1 MAKYDAMLDG
11 IPMPERFAPLVAA
24 KAEPAAA
31 PTPSVA
37 LAPGEDAPGESDDD
51 AAVAPTAAATPAGA
65 QPAPTAAAPAGAP
78 AAPQKAGGSAV
89 YLSDKELLEA
99 QSATDDGEV
108 VE

>member
-1 MAKYDAMLDG
+1 
-11 IPMPERFAPLVAA
+11 V
-24 KAEPAAA
+24 EPAAA
-31 PTPSVA
+31 PVPSVA

-51 AAVAPTAAATPAGA
+51 AAAAAAATPAGA
-65 QPAPTAAAPAGAP
+65 PPAPTAAAPAGAP